1 MLSNDGAKAV
11 VVQGNRVRL
20 YDTRT
25 GAQLH
30 ATNAPTLS
38 AADASRFY
46 RLMTWQGA
54 NSYLVNVRDGSTL
67 AILRC
72 NALTGACI
80 RAVTSSRR
88 TGVSQIVD

>member
-38 AADASRFY
+38 AADASHFY

-72 NALTGACI
+72 NALTGACT